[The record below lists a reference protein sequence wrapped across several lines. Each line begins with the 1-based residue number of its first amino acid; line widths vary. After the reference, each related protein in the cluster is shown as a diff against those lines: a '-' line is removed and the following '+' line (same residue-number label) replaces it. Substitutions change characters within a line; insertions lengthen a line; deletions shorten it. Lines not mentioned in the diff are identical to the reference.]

1 MIRLIHLECE
11 YNQFFVIVIAL
22 FDLKYIFLSYVLYQV
37 HRKAKPK
44 KCATPVAKIIPISH

>member
-1 MIRLIHLECE
+1 
-11 YNQFFVIVIAL
+11 VIVIAL